1 MTGGRKTWKERK
13 IFSPFHGP
21 SGYEMTRISIC
32 DLTGKVFP
40 QKDKTISSL
49 KEIFYFHILQGPAQ
63 T

>member
-1 MTGGRKTWKERK
+1 MEKERK

-21 SGYEMTRISIC
+21 SGYEMTRNSIC
-32 DLTGKVFP
+32 DLTAKEVLP

-49 KEIFYFHILQGPAQ
+49 KETFYFHILQGPAQ